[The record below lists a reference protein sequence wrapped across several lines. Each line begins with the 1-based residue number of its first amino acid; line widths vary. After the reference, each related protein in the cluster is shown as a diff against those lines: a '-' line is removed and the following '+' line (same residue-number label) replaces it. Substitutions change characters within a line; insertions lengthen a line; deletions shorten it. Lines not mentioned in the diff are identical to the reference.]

1 MVGAAGGDGGNVGVL
16 MIRCPVTGK
25 EFSTG
30 IETDEHSV
38 DLIPA
43 TVAQA
48 LCPHC
53 GTQHQW
59 TMLEAR
65 LHEGASHIEH
75 GASRLEER

>member
-1 MVGAAGGDGGNVGVL
+1 MVGPSGDGGNVGVL
-16 MIRCPVTGK
+16 MIKCPVTGK

-30 IETDEHSV
+30 IESDEHSV

-48 LCPHC
+48 SCPHC
-53 GTQHQW
+53 GTNHQW

-65 LHEGASHIEH
+65 LHEGGWHIEEVE
-75 GASRLEER
+75 G